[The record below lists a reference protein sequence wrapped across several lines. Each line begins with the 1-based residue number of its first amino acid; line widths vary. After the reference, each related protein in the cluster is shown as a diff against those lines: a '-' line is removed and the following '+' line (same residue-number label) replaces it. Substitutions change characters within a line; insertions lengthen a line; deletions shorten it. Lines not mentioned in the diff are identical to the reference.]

1 MERKHE
7 TAAPDRYDLLKEF
20 ARHNRREMTRSE
32 TVLWD
37 ALRSEFRGIKFRRQH
52 PIGDYIADFLC
63 LTEKLV
69 VEVDGGYHDNP
80 QQQQED
86 QWRTEYLQSKGY
98 HVMRFKNEEVDTDVK
113 GVIRSIK
120 EELIKIEDS
129 YE

>member
-86 QWRTEYLQSKGY
+86 QWRKEYLQSKGY